1 MVKKK
6 DDIPDWV
13 LDEIKNAK
21 FAKPEPLTRTGYIL
35 EVYDEDRKIDTQL
48 YEAVEDGRH
57 IITVELPKNV
67 KPDDCQRGVVYEF
80 TISMLK
86 APLSK
91 KVVDFLKKEKEIE
104 MSAIYQFEMQKM
116 ELLDVASDD
125 MSGEGESEE

>member
-35 EVYDEDRKIDTQL
+35 EVYDDDKKIDAQL

-80 TISMLK
+80 TINMLK